1 MADTTTHSPH
11 NLIPDLVGVK
21 SRVSCG
27 AIVAGSAVA
36 LATYVVLTLLF
47 AAIGISLSDAG
58 VRDSAVGIGELIA
71 AIFTMVAALFFG
83 GWIASQLTAGENR
96 QEAAIYGI
104 LTWAAFVA
112 VMLFLVGVGVRAGYF
127 AAMGGSVVV
136 QNSDRAATWEDAARQ
151 QGVPQQQ
158 IDQWKATLDP
168 NHVRAEVNDPANR
181 ERARQAAMYASWI
194 ALVGTMLSMA
204 AAVGGAVAGAGPSFR
219 LFRVA
224 AVRETHGRVVVPGT
238 A

>member
-1 MADTTTHSPH
+1 MADTTTHSPPH
-11 NLIPDLVGVK
+11 NLVPDLVGVK
-21 SRVSCG
+21 SRVSWG
-27 AIVAGSAVA
+27 AIVAGGAVA
-36 LATYVVLTLLF
+36 LATYIVLTLLF
-47 AAIGISLSDAG
+47 AAIGITLSDAG
-58 VRDSAVGIGELIA
+58 VRDNAVGIGELIA
-71 AIFTMVAALFFG
+71 AIFTVVAALFFG

-127 AAMGGSVVV
+127 AVMGGSVIV
-136 QNSDRAATWEDAARQ
+136 QNSERSVSWEDAARQ

-181 ERARQAAMYASWI
+181 ERARQAAMYAAWI

-204 AAVGGAVAGAGPSFR
+204 AAVGG
-219 LFRVA
+219 
-224 AVRETHGRVVVPGT
+224 
-238 A
+238 